1 MKKSITIT
9 LFLILMAIP
18 IYSQDDQIDDLN
30 FEPTQLDES
39 SIPYFGIAG
48 GYTGTFFFP
57 KFDDLNSHLKSMG
70 FQLGEFET
78 PMYLNGVQGFT
89 AIGIIPNMRIG
100 FFGVTGSKTQKANF
114 NINGASVEQG
124 LDYYVSLTGINIDYG
139 FVPFKSLAILPGINL
154 GWGGLTLESYQGVKD
169 IDWTHFKSEVDTLS
183 FMNRAKSTF
192 SFIQPNLNIEF
203 TLTSYFMIRGSVG
216 YNYSFA
222 LTGDWEWE
230 MNKYSNL
237 KNVPS
242 GINAN
247 GLTAQLGI
255 FLGLFN
261 Y

>member
-1 MKKSITIT
+1 MKKLLTLTI
-9 LFLILMAIP
+9 FLILLAIP
-18 IYSQDDQIDDLN
+18 VFSQDDQIDDLN
-30 FEPTQLDES
+30 FEPTELDES
-39 SIPYFGIAG
+39 SVPYFAIAG

-57 KFDDLNSHLKSMG
+57 KFDDLNAHFKILNI
-70 FQLGEFET
+70 GEFEA

-89 AIGIIPNMRIG
+89 AIGIIPNVRIG
-100 FFGVTGSKTQKANF
+100 FFGMTGSKTQKANID
-114 NINGASVEQG
+114 INGTNVERG
-124 LDYYVSLTGINIDYG
+124 LDYYVSLTGINLDYG
-139 FVPFKSLAILPGINL
+139 FVPFKSLAILPGINV
-154 GWGGLTLESYQGVKD
+154 GWGGLTLEAYQGVKD
-169 IDWTHFKSEVDTLS
+169 YDWGSFNTQVDSLN

-192 SFIQPNLNIEF
+192 SFIQPNLSIEW
-203 TLTSYFMIRGSVG
+203 TLTSYFMIRGNVG

-237 KNVPS
+237 KNVPN

-247 GLTAQLGI
+247 GLTAQFGI